1 MMKISTKVVVAGAAS
16 LLGVAMVA
24 GGAYAA
30 TGSPTAG
37 DGPGRVLQVSG
48 AGPAAAHAST
58 TAVAHANTN
67 ARGLFGAN
75 AAHPSAQDVAH
86 ATTPARTHVMMHV
99 SVGQVA
105 RPAPQ
110 MLPANHAVMHSSA
123 PHSSAGMSGS
133 AAMMR

>member
-30 TGSPTAG
+30 TGSLTAA
-37 DGPGRVLQVSG
+37 DAPGRVLQVSG
-48 AGPAAAHAST
+48 LGPAAAAANA
-58 TAVAHANTN
+58 TATAHANTN

-75 AAHPSAQDVAH
+75 AAHPSAQDLAH
-86 ATTPARTHVMMHV
+86 AMTPVRTHVMMHV
-99 SVGQVA
+99 SVSQVA

-123 PHSSAGMSGS
+123 PQGSAGMSGS
-133 AAMMR
+133 TGMMR

>member
-30 TGSPTAG
+30 TGSPTAA
-37 DGPGRVLQVSG
+37 DAPGRVLQVSG
-48 AGPAAAHAST
+48 LGPAAANA
-58 TAVAHANTN
+58 TAAAHANTN

-75 AAHPSAQDVAH
+75 AAHPSTQDIAH
-86 ATTPARTHVMMHV
+86 AMTPVRTHVIMHGTV
-99 SVGQVA
+99 SQVA
-105 RPAPQ
+105 RSVPQ

-123 PHSSAGMSGS
+123 PQGSAGMSGS
-133 AAMMR
+133 TGMMR

>member
-30 TGSPTAG
+30 TGSPTAA
-37 DGPGRVLQVSG
+37 DAPGRVLQVSG
-48 AGPAAAHAST
+48 LGPAAAAANA
-58 TAVAHANTN
+58 TATAHANT
-67 ARGLFGAN
+67 RGLFGAK
-75 AAHPSAQDVAH
+75 AAHPSAQDIAH
-86 ATTPARTHVMMHV
+86 AMTPVRTHVMMHGSV
-99 SVGQVA
+99 SQVA
-105 RPAPQ
+105 RSAPQ

-133 AAMMR
+133 TGMMR

>member
-30 TGSPTAG
+30 TGSPTAA

-67 ARGLFGAN
+67 ARGLSGAN

-86 ATTPARTHVMMHV
+86 ATTPVRTHVMMR
-99 SVGQVA
+99 S
-105 RPAPQ
+105 APQ

-133 AAMMR
+133 AGMMR

>member
-16 LLGVAMVA
+16 LLGVAVVA

-37 DGPGRVLQVSG
+37 DAPGRVLQVSG

-58 TAVAHANTN
+58 TAVAHANPN

-86 ATTPARTHVMMHV
+86 ATTPVRTHVMMH
-99 SVGQVA
+99 SA
-105 RPAPQ
+105 RQ

-123 PHSSAGMSGS
+123 PHSSAGM
-133 AAMMR
+133 MR